1 MEKALATFLRCR
13 DVKETNDLGHNF
25 VLWYLNKCL
34 VEFHSRQTGENPES

>member
-1 MEKALATFLRCR
+1 MEKALATFLHCR

-25 VLWYLNKCL
+25 VLWYLNKFL